1 MYLLIKRE
9 ICVISQVKQTV
20 HCSLYL
26 PIWHRQQQLEGR
38 IYQNVLNSTYWRIW
52 IKSWYRARNK
62 LNENTSKIICET
74 ISKNNSMSPGAARRT
89 NEYVVYIF
97 CGLIVESHIDPFAV
111 MIYYRYS
118 KSMKNKVFL

>member
-1 MYLLIKRE
+1 MKTPRRLY
-9 ICVISQVKQTV
+9 VK
-20 HCSLYL
+20 
-26 PIWHRQQQLEGR
+26 PFR
-38 IYQNVLNSTYWRIW
+38 
-52 IKSWYRARNK
+52 
-62 LNENTSKIICET
+62 KIIARVQQ
-74 ISKNNSMSPGAARRT
+74 GAARRT